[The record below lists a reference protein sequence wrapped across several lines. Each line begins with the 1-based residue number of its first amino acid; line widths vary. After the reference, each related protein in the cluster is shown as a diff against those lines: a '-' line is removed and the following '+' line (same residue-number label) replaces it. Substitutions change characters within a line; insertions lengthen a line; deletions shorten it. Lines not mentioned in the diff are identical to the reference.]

1 MPVRGTP
8 PNSAYYHTVCPSI
21 TALAEVGLTHHRG
34 GTAVAAGAPLG
45 ARGRLPQRREGPL
58 PHVSLAVRRFQKV
71 KSLNVTTK

>member
-21 TALAEVGLTHHRG
+21 TAPAEVGLTHHRG

-45 ARGRLPQRREGPL
+45 ARGRLHQGGRVPCHTFCSRCDA
-58 PHVSLAVRRFQKV
+58 SK
-71 KSLNVTTK
+71 KSNH

>member
-8 PNSAYYHTVCPSI
+8 PNSAYYHTVCPS

-45 ARGRLPQRREGPL
+45 ARGRLPQGGRVPCHTFR
-58 PHVSLAVRRFQKV
+58 SRCDASK
-71 KSLNVTTK
+71 KSNH